1 LTKPGTE
8 LSADRPFPGLRPF
21 GYDDREY
28 FFGREDQ
35 VYALY
40 RMLDHSRFIA
50 VIGSSGSGKSSLV
63 RAGLLPLIQEESEG
77 DGGRVWRSITF
88 TPADAPIDRLAGA
101 LLTLAPQEESDDE
114 RAIRRERIEF
124 ALRRSSFGLGEALDE
139 IPNLAGTSLLIVVDQ
154 FEELFRFAGD
164 RVGDSVWRDEA
175 ANFVQLLLEIC
186 RARSR
191 SVFVL
196 ITMRSDFIGDCARFH
211 GLPESVSASQFLVP
225 SLIRDQREDVIRKPI
240 EKAGASIEPALVER
254 LLNDVGHE
262 LDDLPVLQHC
272 LSRLW
277 DRAETS

>member
-1 LTKPGTE
+1 VQIGPG
-8 LSADRPFPGLRPF
+8 LSAQRPFPGLRPF

-63 RAGLLPLIQEESEG
+63 RAGLLPLIQEESDG
-77 DGGRVWRSITF
+77 AGGRDWRSLTF
-88 TPADAPIDRLAGA
+88 TPADAPIDRLADA
-101 LLTLAPQEESDDE
+101 LGTLAPEEHAPGDNE
-114 RAIRRERIEF
+114 IRRERIEF

-139 IPNLAGTSLLIVVDQ
+139 IPNIAGTSLLVVVDQ
-154 FEELFRFAGD
+154 FEELFRFGGD
-164 RVGDSVWRDEA
+164 RFGDSAWRDET

-191 SVFVL
+191 SVYVL

-211 GLPESVSASQFLVP
+211 GLPEAVSASQFLVP

-240 EKAGASIEPALVER
+240 EKAGAAIEPALVER
-254 LLNDVGHE
+254 LLNDVGDE
-262 LDDLPVLQHC
+262 LDELPVLQHC

-277 DRAETS
+277 ERAGVS